1 VQDAQL
7 HMASIWESAVS
18 GKRSVRF
25 SSDRVASGA
34 STGATKLVNA
44 MSVVSLLGIIACY
57 TMLLTR
63 RSKESA
69 RRCIRCG
76 RPFCHHCKSA
86 HEAKEY
92 CSQCLH
98 LFVLGDGL
106 EPGTKQ
112 RKLFEVER
120 YERRWKRIRKSF
132 SIFMPGSGQ
141 LLRGK
146 TALGLTLIACWIAA
160 VIAAQPVALF
170 PVERVTGV
178 DLQSSIFLSTGSVPT
193 AFGAEPLAFIAIL
206 LLLPIWLVGNLWK
219 RKGWAS

>member
-1 VQDAQL
+1 
-7 HMASIWESAVS
+7 MASIWESAIA
-18 GKRSVRF
+18 GKRTVGF
-25 SSDRVASGA
+25 SSDRAVSGA
-34 STGATKLVNA
+34 PAGAPELVNTI
-44 MSVVSLLGIIACY
+44 SVVSFLGVLACFG
-57 TMLLTR
+57 TLILSR
-63 RSKESA
+63 GKESA

-120 YERRWKRIRKSF
+120 YETRWRRLRRSF
-132 SIFMPGSGQ
+132 SVVLPGAGQ

-146 TALGLTLIACWIAA
+146 TVLGLILIVCWIAA
-160 VIAAQPVALF
+160 LIAAQPIVLL
-170 PVERVTGV
+170 PVERFAGI
-178 DLQSSIFLSTGSVPT
+178 DLQASVFLSAGTVPVAYGSN
-193 AFGAEPLAFIAIL
+193 PLAFVAL
-206 LLLPIWLVGNLWK
+206 LGLLPIWLVGNVWR
-219 RKGWAS
+219 RKGWVG